1 MMIRSLV
8 SAAALTV
15 AMLASGAMAQTSIN
29 GVEISADDLP
39 KVQAQCDSLAAEAAK
54 ADGASNPDENKGAA
68 PSTDATAETS
78 NEPDT
83 PAETAQ
89 ATTKIDLATLTLE
102 ACKTAGL
109 VK

>member
-8 SAAALTV
+8 SAAALSL

-29 GVEISADDLP
+29 GVEISAEDLP

-54 ADGASNPDENKGAA
+54 ADGASNTDAGAA
-68 PSTDATAETS
+68 PSDDGTAETS
-78 NEPDT
+78 DEPDT
-83 PAETAQ
+83 PAETDQ
-89 ATTKIDLATLTLE
+89 ATTKIDLATLTLD

>member
-1 MMIRSLV
+1 MMIRNLV

-29 GVEISADDLP
+29 GVEIAADELP
-39 KVQAQCDSLAAEAAK
+39 LVQAQCDDLAAEAMK
-54 ADGASNPDENKGAA
+54 AEGASN
-68 PSTDATAETS
+68 TDETS
-78 NEPDT
+78 ADEAADTDGESSDEPDT

-89 ATTKIDLATLTLE
+89 GTTKIDLETLTLD
-102 ACKTAGL
+102 ACKTAGF

>member
-29 GVEISADDLP
+29 GTEISAEDLP
-39 KVQAQCDSLAAEAAK
+39 KVQAQCDSLAAEAMK
-54 ADGASNPDENKGAA
+54 ADTATNSDENEG
-68 PSTDATAETS
+68 DEETK
-78 NEPDT
+78 EPDT

-89 ATTKIDLATLTLE
+89 GTTKIDLATLTLD
-102 ACKTAGL
+102 ACKTAGF

>member
-29 GVEISADDLP
+29 GVEISAEDLP

-54 ADGASNPDENKGAA
+54 ADTATSSDESEG
-68 PSTDATAETS
+68 DEETK
-78 NEPDT
+78 EPDT
-83 PAETAQ
+83 PAELDQ
-89 ATTKIDLATLTLE
+89 GTTKIDLATLTLD
-102 ACKTAGL
+102 ACKTAGF